1 MTDQVPHGPLW
12 PKNARLVF
20 DAPTLSNALDAQA
33 VRIQEVLKGDENVT
47 LMALM
52 NGGMIPAAQLA
63 RRLSMP
69 LRFDY
74 VHATRYREARKGK
87 DLQWVRRPEALSGTV
102 VLVDDI
108 FDEGHT
114 MDAVKQS
121 LIEAGAGR
129 VVTVVAVRKQHDRG
143 LPREWVDD
151 AALEVPDEYVFG
163 FGMDI
168 DGLWRGLD
176 SIWSVS

>member
-1 MTDQVPHGPLW
+1 MIDHPLW
-12 PKNARLVF
+12 PEDARLVY
-20 DAPTLSNALDAQA
+20 DKAQ
-33 VRIQEVLKGDENVT
+33 IDEAIEQQAKRLTERLAGHEHVT

-52 NGGMIPAAQLA
+52 NGGMMPAMALA
-63 RRLSMP
+63 NKLSMP

-74 VHATRYREARKGK
+74 VHATRYREQREGA
-87 DLQWVRRPEALSGTV
+87 DLQWVRRPGPLSGTV

-114 MDAVKQS
+114 MDQVKTCLLEQ
-121 LIEAGAGR
+121 GAEQ
-129 VVTVVAVRKQHDRG
+129 VITVVAVLKAHDRG
-143 LPREWVDD
+143 LARDWVDD
-151 AALEVPDEYVFG
+151 AALVVPDEYVFG

-168 DGLWRGLD
+168 DGLWRQLD